1 MMVENEFDDLEY
13 KKNMAYAEGMD
24 DGIRGDNL
32 NPFDSEDQNEQW
44 KSYEAGFLAGALAE
58 YDTRFGE

>member
-1 MMVENEFDDLEY
+1 MIEDFDALV
-13 KKNMAYAEGMD
+13 NMAYAEGMD

-44 KSYEAGFLAGALAE
+44 KSYEAGYLAGIMAD
-58 YDTRFGE
+58 YDTRYGE

>member
-1 MMVENEFDDLEY
+1 MMVEDFDALV
-13 KKNMAYAEGMD
+13 NMAYAEGMD

-32 NPFDSEDQNEQW
+32 NPFDPDSNEDQWRAYEQ
-44 KSYEAGFLAGALAE
+44 GFMSGVMAD